1 MEEAESNLTAVGG
14 RLGQSFSRLS
24 AHINFYFRRKDIA
37 PVVVTPVDQGRSV
50 TRARKL
56 PRKDKDEH
64 EIAETASSAQGKP
77 DLQLFHVS
85 SLATAFGES
94 YSYVANHI
102 NATFSRQF
110 SQIPVEKKV
119 EEVPLPSRTPRKLKR
134 RNQQHSLANSEG
146 LKRGQ
151 VKSDANQGTN
161 RPSSSWEEGYRQFA
175 RHINRYFGAK
185 VADEPGQ
192 PSERRPD
199 ATSQQNQKE
208 AVAAPPQGLFHHSR
222 HATDFGENYFQTA
235 SHINQYF
242 KGATEEDLDGGL
254 TETASGSFTLKRSV
268 SFMDCLRHPTS
279 AIPDLLGAFFSTSPL
294 TQAGEQQPAVTP
306 TQTAAKKQ
314 LVLSHREVEDVTR
327 GLIGRLSQASSPDVL
342 TACLEALNEHLVCH
356 PACKAITWQEK
367 TAVVLLK
374 KRRAYRDN
382 QALQSALRE
391 TLALIGYMDP
401 VKGHGIRVLSIDG
414 GAVLAFMLGLAHFSL
429 EDCADMYRR
438 FGSEVFRQ
446 NPLVGTV
453 KMGWNHSY
461 YDTEIWERIL
471 HPKAFVFRNYNHKPG
486 CLSRYAGGSS
496 CQMWQAVRASSAAP
510 GYFQE
515 FLLQSD
521 IHQDGGIILNN
532 PCSLAVHESRLL
544 WPNQPF
550 QCVLSLGTGRYD
562 NVKRTPGTS
571 TSLRAKISSL
581 ICSATDTEGVHTL
594 LDDLL
599 APDVYFRFNPMLSA
613 LVSLDESR
621 PRALEQLQRDT
632 QVYLE
637 RNRPKLARLCL
648 VLGAERS
655 AVKKTQDWVR

>member
-1 MEEAESNLTAVGG
+1 MFCYSVLDFLNEIMNELTVAIVVLYDGLCPVCVAEIRFLQFLQRRRPGRLDFVDISLPGYDGAKHRNVTYEMAMEAMHVIDEKGQVHRGVPAFAVMSCEDTRADHLKFSFQGRDTVKAEAPVGTMEEAESNLTAVGG

-56 PRKDKDEH
+56 PRKDKDER

-134 RNQQHSLANSEG
+134 RKQQHSLANSEG

-356 PACKAITWQEK
+356 PACKAITWQ
-367 TAVVLLK
+367 VG
-374 KRRAYRDN
+374 RG
-382 QALQSALRE
+382 QS
-391 TLALIGYMDP
+391 Y
-401 VKGHGIRVLSIDG
+401 VRV
-414 GAVLAFMLGLAHFSL
+414 
-429 EDCADMYRR
+429 
-438 FGSEVFRQ
+438 
-446 NPLVGTV
+446 
-453 KMGWNHSY
+453 
-461 YDTEIWERIL
+461 
-471 HPKAFVFRNYNHKPG
+471 
-486 CLSRYAGGSS
+486 
-496 CQMWQAVRASSAAP
+496 
-510 GYFQE
+510 
-515 FLLQSD
+515 
-521 IHQDGGIILNN
+521 
-532 PCSLAVHESRLL
+532 
-544 WPNQPF
+544 
-550 QCVLSLGTGRYD
+550 
-562 NVKRTPGTS
+562 
-571 TSLRAKISSL
+571 
-581 ICSATDTEGVHTL
+581 
-594 LDDLL
+594 
-599 APDVYFRFNPMLSA
+599 
-613 LVSLDESR
+613 
-621 PRALEQLQRDT
+621 
-632 QVYLE
+632 
-637 RNRPKLARLCL
+637 
-648 VLGAERS
+648 
-655 AVKKTQDWVR
+655 